1 MEGACPS
8 ARLGGIRQGPG
19 VRRGVTGKLIFRAR
33 VWAVD
38 WVARPGYA
46 CWVNLTSKLRV
57 HPPLAPTLPL
67 LGCEGGEHGGVWSGA
82 AHPRAVC
89 KCLKVNEWTRDFCH
103 LLLFLLLHFFFL
115 PLPIPSLFLR
125 QTFQ

>member
-38 WVARPGYA
+38 CVARPGYS
-46 CWVNLTSKLRV
+46 CWVNLISKLRL
-57 HPPLAPTLPL
+57 HPPPAPTSPL
-67 LGCEGGEHGGVWSGA
+67 LGCGGGGHEGGVWSGA
-82 AHPRAVC
+82 AHLRAVC
-89 KCLKVNEWTRDFCH
+89 KCLKVNE
-103 LLLFLLLHFFFL
+103 
-115 PLPIPSLFLR
+115 
-125 QTFQ
+125 